1 MSRRLSPMWAV
12 VVTAVPMFMV
22 SLDNL
27 VVTNALPDIS
37 ETFDVGQAELQWVV
51 NGYVLAFAGL
61 LLAASALGDRFGR
74 RRVFAWG
81 VVLFTVSSAACALAD
96 SAELLVAAR
105 VVQGAGAAAI
115 LPLSLTLSAAAVPE
129 ERRSMAIG
137 IWGGVNGLGIAVG
150 PLVGGLVTE
159 GIDWHWIFWLNL
171 PIGVLALPALLWAVK
186 ESRGRDGKVDVVGA
200 ALVSASV
207 VAAVWA
213 IVEAGEAGWGR
224 PAVLG
229 ALAFTLVT
237 MAAFLGWEAR
247 TAHPLVPLRFFR
259 NRAFALSNLVSLTMY
274 FGVFGSIYYLVQFIQ
289 GPMGYSP
296 LEAGLATLPWTA
308 APMIVVPLA
317 SAFVDR
323 IGGGRLMA
331 AGSLLQGA
339 ALGWIAY
346 VAEPGLSY
354 APLAPAMVAAGI
366 GMGLVFASNPVVVL
380 ASVTEDEHGKAS
392 GINNTVREFSGALG
406 VAVLTTVFLY
416 AAGPAADPGGTASAQ
431 AFVDGMRPAVW
442 IGVAVVL
449 AGAVGALFIRHPR
462 PPARTA
468 PAPATAAEADR
479 HPAGDRPEPVAA
491 TR

>member
-1 MSRRLSPMWAV
+1 
-12 VVTAVPMFMV
+12 MFMV

-224 PAVLG
+224 PAVLAPSPSRWSRWPPSSAG
-229 ALAFTLVT
+229 RHAP
-237 MAAFLGWEAR
+237 R
-247 TAHPLVPLRFFR
+247 TRSSRCA
-259 NRAFALSNLVSLTMY
+259 SS
-274 FGVFGSIYYLVQFIQ
+274 
-289 GPMGYSP
+289 
-296 LEAGLATLPWTA
+296 AT
-308 APMIVVPLA
+308 
-317 SAFVDR
+317 
-323 IGGGRLMA
+323 GR
-331 AGSLLQGA
+331 SRCPT
-339 ALGWIAY
+339 W
-346 VAEPGLSY
+346 S
-354 APLAPAMVAAGI
+354 
-366 GMGLVFASNPVVVL
+366 
-380 ASVTEDEHGKAS
+380 
-392 GINNTVREFSGALG
+392 R
-406 VAVLTTVFLY
+406 
-416 AAGPAADPGGTASAQ
+416 
-431 AFVDGMRPAVW
+431 
-442 IGVAVVL
+442 
-449 AGAVGALFIRHPR
+449 
-462 PPARTA
+462 
-468 PAPATAAEADR
+468 
-479 HPAGDRPEPVAA
+479 
-491 TR
+491 

>member
-1 MSRRLSPMWAV
+1 MSQRVSPLWAV

-27 VVTNALPDIS
+27 VVTNALTDIS
-37 ETFDVGQAELQWVV
+37 ETFDVGQADLQWVV

-81 VVLFTVSSAACALAD
+81 VALFTVASVACALAD
-96 SAELLVAAR
+96 SAALLVAAR
-105 VVQGAGAAAI
+105 IVQGAGAAAI

-150 PLVGGLVTE
+150 PLVGGAVTQ

-186 ESRGRDGKVDVVGA
+186 ESRGQDSKVDVVGA
-200 ALVSASV
+200 VLVSASV

-213 IVEAGEAGWGR
+213 IVQAAEGGWGQTS
-224 PAVLG
+224 VLG
-229 ALAFTLVT
+229 SLAFTVVT
-237 MAAFLGWEAR
+237 MIAFVVWEQR
-247 TAHPLVPLRFFR
+247 TDSPLVPLRFFR
-259 NRAFALSNLVSLTMY
+259 NSAFALSNLISLTMY

-289 GPMGYSP
+289 GPMGYTP
-296 LEAGLATLPWTA
+296 VEAGLATLPWTF
-308 APMIVVPLA
+308 APMVVVPLA

-339 ALGWIAY
+339 ALGWIAF
-346 VAEPGLSY
+346 VAEPGMSY
-354 APLAPAMVAAGI
+354 GPLAPAMVAAGI

-380 ASVTEDEHGKAS
+380 ASVAEHEQGKAS

-406 VAVLTTVFLY
+406 VAVLTTVFLF
-416 AAGPAADPGGTASAQ
+416 AAGDGVGTGGESAQ
-431 AFVDGMRPAVW
+431 AFVDGMRPAIW
-442 IGVAVVL
+442 TGVAVVL
-449 AGAVGALFIRHPR
+449 VGAVGALFIKHPQR
-462 PPARTA
+462 EAPATD
-468 PAPATAAEADR
+468 PAPAQA
-479 HPAGDRPEPVAA
+479 PAGAEPVAA
-491 TR
+491 SAAN